1 MQDQVFMVQIFTT
14 DRSSISMYIST
25 HTRLFKMLIKMLYDS
40 QVQEGSRRLMKIQ
53 EDPRISKMVQK
64 VSKWIKTNVI
74 LRGQWKGRLPS
85 D

>member
-25 HTRLFKMLIKMLYDS
+25 HTRLLKMLIKMLYDS

-64 VSKWIKTNVI
+64 ASKRLRKMYIK
-74 LRGQWKGRLPS
+74 RAMER
-85 D
+85 